1 MFFSRKLA
9 PGWRQKGQEWRQRD
23 QEWRQ
28 NRWRPP
34 PLTII
39 LLVPVIKLSKIEM
52 PKSCTRILKAPGHT
66 TPPYVEELHR
76 EERIFILTVKAEHVS
91 DGYSSIV
98 FTST

>member
-9 PGWRQKGQEWRQRD
+9 SGWRQQG

-39 LLVPVIKLSKIEM
+39 SVPVKRVILDLLLMQKKNKKDRQIQCRNIEIMLS
-52 PKSCTRILKAPGHT
+52 
-66 TPPYVEELHR
+66 VECLDS
-76 EERIFILTVKAEHVS
+76 LL
-91 DGYSSIV
+91 G
-98 FTST
+98 